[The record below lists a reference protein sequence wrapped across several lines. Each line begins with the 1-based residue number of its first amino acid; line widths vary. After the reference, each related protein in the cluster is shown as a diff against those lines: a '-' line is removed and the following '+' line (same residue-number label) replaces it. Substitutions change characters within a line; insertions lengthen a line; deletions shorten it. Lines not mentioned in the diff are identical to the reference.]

1 MKRKRNEIIVY
12 DNNDTTNFIDK
23 NKPLSLNDLGFKL
36 PSEGATKI
44 ISIRLPTQLYNKLKA
59 FSTKLDIP
67 YQAYIK
73 YLLNQG
79 LEKDLKKMK
88 GTDSDK
94 FKKAS

>member
-36 PSEGATKI
+36 PSEGTTKI

-79 LEKDLKKMK
+79 LEKDLKKIK
-88 GTDSDK
+88 DTDSDK
-94 FKKAS
+94 LKKAS

>member
-23 NKPLSLNDLGFKL
+23 NKPLSLSDLGFKL
-36 PSEGATKI
+36 PREGTTKI

-94 FKKAS
+94 LKKAS

>member
-36 PSEGATKI
+36 PREGTTKI

-79 LEKDLKKMK
+79 LEKDLKKIK
-88 GTDSDK
+88 GAESDK
-94 FKKAS
+94 LKKAS

>member
-1 MKRKRNEIIVY
+1 MKRKRNEVIVY

-36 PSEGATKI
+36 PSEGTTKI

-88 GTDSDK
+88 STDSDK
-94 FKKAS
+94 LKKAS

>member
-23 NKPLSLNDLGFKL
+23 NKPLSLNDLGLKL
-36 PSEGATKI
+36 PSEGTTKI

-94 FKKAS
+94 LKKAS

>member
-36 PSEGATKI
+36 PSEGTTKI
-44 ISIRLPTQLYNKLKA
+44 ISIRLPTQLYNRLKA

-94 FKKAS
+94 LKKAS